1 MKQGE
6 TIPETMKAL
15 MCRGPHDYR
24 YETVP
29 VPQIDEDAILVK
41 VEACGICAGD
51 VKSYGG
57 AAMFW
62 GGGVLPPW
70 NDVPCVAGHE
80 FIGTIVAIGEN
91 AEKRRGLTLGDRA
104 IAEQIVPCWECR
116 FCRDGEY
123 WMCEKAN
130 IHGHQKNVA
139 DGGMAQ
145 YIRYGKRDVVHR
157 VSRSLKAEHAA
168 MIEPLSCSV
177 HTIERAE
184 IGFHDIV
191 VVAGLGPIGLCKLQ
205 LAKLKSPKLLI
216 GIDNR
221 KKRIDLAKKLGAD
234 YVFNFNECNVVD
246 EVKKLSGGY
255 GCDIYIHNSGHPSGV
270 INGLEMLRK
279 HGRFVEFSVFK
290 EETSVDWSIIG
301 DRKELTITG
310 SHISGLYGY
319 PAAIDF
325 LEKGVIKVDEI
336 VTHTFPLEQWRE
348 AFAMSEKGEE
358 SIKVALIPPWD
369 RSLS

>member
-1 MKQGE
+1 MKTIGN
-6 TIPETMKAL
+6 IPETMNAL
-15 MCRGPHDYR
+15 LCCGPHDYR
-24 YETVP
+24 YQNVP
-29 VPQIDEDAILVK
+29 VPQINEDEILIK

-51 VKSYGG
+51 IKSYNG

-70 NDVPCVAGHE
+70 NDAPCVAGHE
-80 FIGTIVAIGEN
+80 FIGTVAAIGDH
-91 AEKRRGLTLGDRA
+91 AAKKRGLNLGDRA

-130 IHGHQKNVA
+130 IHGHQKIVA

-145 YIRYGKRDVVHR
+145 YMKYGARDVVHK
-157 VSRSLKAEHAA
+157 VNVNLEAKHAA

-177 HTIERAE
+177 HTIERSK
-184 IGFHDIV
+184 IGFGDVV

-216 GIDNR
+216 GIDSR
-221 KKRIDLAKKLGAD
+221 KKRLDLAKKLGAD
-234 YVFNFNECNVVD
+234 VVFDFQETDTVE
-246 EVKKLSGGY
+246 EVLKLSGGY

-270 INGLEMLRK
+270 IQGLKMLRK
-279 HGRFVEFSVFK
+279 HGRFVEFSVFSS
-290 EETSVDWSIIG
+290 ETSVDWSIIG
-301 DRKELTITG
+301 DRKELDITG

-319 PAAIDF
+319 PIAIDL
-325 LEKGVIKVDEI
+325 LEKGIIKVDEI
-336 VTHTFPLEQWRE
+336 VTHCFPLKEWE
-348 AFAMSEKGEE
+348 KAFALAEKGEE
-358 SIKVALIPPWD
+358 SIKVVLIP
-369 RSLS
+369 